1 MFGLGKILGFV
12 VKPIINWINHKQAMT
27 EAKRQ
32 TEMTIELEKQK
43 VISEQATADIR
54 WNDIM
59 AKNSGSSWKDEFW
72 TIVLSIPAIG
82 AFIPGMDIYIN
93 QGFNTLINMPSWYIG
108 ALLTA
113 IAAAFGR
120 SELIKWRS
128 KMR

>member
-1 MFGLGKILGFV
+1 MFGLSKILGV
-12 VKPIINWINHKQAMT
+12 VFKPIIDWISHKQAIT

-82 AFIPGMDIYIN
+82 AFIPGADIYIN
-93 QGFNTLINMPSWYIG
+93 QGFNTLANMPPWYIG

-113 IAAAFGR
+113 IASAFGR